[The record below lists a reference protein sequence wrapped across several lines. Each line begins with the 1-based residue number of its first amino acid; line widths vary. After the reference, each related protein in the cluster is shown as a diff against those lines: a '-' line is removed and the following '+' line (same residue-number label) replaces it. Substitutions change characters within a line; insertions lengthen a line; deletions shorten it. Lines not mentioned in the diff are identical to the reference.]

1 MKQILI
7 FSVFFSLTLNV
18 GVGFAQSEPA
28 PPRGNL
34 DFERLDWINPWLGST
49 NASGL
54 TSFSELL
61 PEFESLANAKLT
73 YSHASGEFRCPT
85 TPPRFTNIG
94 FETRAIRRVNT
105 LFLEGYFNYD
115 LSNRIDAQ
123 WNGLFVPGSNPFFMA
138 DSIPGRFR
146 SEAFRAGVR
155 AGLPVG
161 RNQVVGLSMDYTAA
175 RGAKDRDL
183 RNENRYSNFT
193 IRPSW
198 LLDLGAWS
206 IGVTVGWSRVFEDIE
221 YAEIA
226 TDVEPKWFFLMW
238 GNWFFEAEPFH
249 RQGNVNNF
257 TDRLKQDFIY
267 DGQIQLQ
274 YRGQQFSI
282 HNEIG
287 VALNQSS
294 QFGDIRFNRQ
304 FGDVESRIFQNR
316 LVVHAFENHR
326 LSVDFSYRYQVGF
339 RPIQVLERDPVSLA
353 QVWRTVD
360 QLFVFDASESTQNI
374 TYSFLSRRNDGLS
387 MHWQLDA
394 GASLFQRE
402 QIYHHDV
409 EFVQRISNMEFFAT
423 FNKNFQFRRSFLDV
437 RPLVAFRTGS
447 GEKNHAP
454 PTDVENPSPR
464 QLTSEMEQEFYAL
477 TCDRLRLQL
486 SLRYS
491 HPLRNRTS
499 RVFAFANY
507 DFMKA
512 LGTHDIF
519 GSQTRNF
526 MTFGIGISF

>member
-7 FSVFFSLTLNV
+7 FSVFFSITLNV
-18 GVGFAQSEPA
+18 GVGFAQSEPT

-34 DFERLDWINPWLGST
+34 DFERLNWINPWLGST

-54 TSFSELL
+54 TRFSDLL
-61 PEFESLANAKLT
+61 PEFESLANAKLS
-73 YSHASGEFRCPT
+73 YSYASGEFRCPT

-94 FETRAIRRVNT
+94 FETRAVRRINT

-123 WNGLFVPGSNPFFMA
+123 WNGLFVTGANPFFMA
-138 DSIPGRFR
+138 DSISGRFR
-146 SEAFRAGVR
+146 SETFHAGAR
-155 AGLPVG
+155 LAYPVG
-161 RNQVVGLSMDYTAA
+161 RNHVIGLGINYVAG

-198 LLDLGAWS
+198 LLNLGAWTV
-206 IGVTVGWSRVFEDIE
+206 GATVGWNRSFENIE
-221 YAEIA
+221 YVELA

-238 GNWFFEAEPFH
+238 GNWFFEADPFH
-249 RQGNVNNF
+249 PQTTERARTRKDN
-257 TDRLKQDFIY
+257 IY
-267 DGQIQLQ
+267 SGHIQLQ
-274 YRGQQFSI
+274 YTGQRFSI
-282 HNEIG
+282 HNEFG

-294 QFGDIRFNRQ
+294 QFADIRFNRQ
-304 FGDVESRIFQNR
+304 FGDVESTIVQNR
-316 LVVHAFENHR
+316 LVVHALENHR
-326 LSVDFSYRYQVGF
+326 LSVNFSYRYQIGF
-339 RPIQVLERDPVSLA
+339 RPVQVLEHDPVFLA
-353 QVWRTVD
+353 QIWRTVD
-360 QLFVFDASESTQNI
+360 RLFVFDASESTQNI
-374 TYSFLSRRNDGLS
+374 TYSFLSRRDDGLG
-387 MHWQLDA
+387 MHWQFDV

-409 EFVQRISNMEFFAT
+409 EFVQQISSMEFFVA

-464 QLTSEMEQEFYAL
+464 QLTAEMTREFYAL

-486 SLRYS
+486 SIRYS

-507 DFMKA
+507 DVMKA
-512 LGTHDIF
+512 LSATDIF
-519 GSQTRNF
+519 DNQTRNF